1 MLYETLS
8 QPLILLQILGVGFL
22 SGVVFDLNTFFYILC
37 DKNKIARFILDI
49 LSTLIVFIIFFLL
62 ILNIAYGEIRVY
74 QIAVF
79 VIALAV
85 ERLTI
90 GKLVAKAIFVC
101 YNFCR
106 KVLRRAYKKFSNFR
120 KKGINDKITG

>member
-49 LSTLIVFIIFFLL
+49 LSTLAVFVVFFLL

-101 YNFCR
+101 YNFCG
-106 KVLRRAYKKFSNFR
+106 KVLRKTYKKLSNFR
-120 KKGINDKITG
+120 KKRINDKITG